1 MKDPLSR
8 IDLNLLVAFQVLM
21 QEKNVTR
28 AAERLFVTQP
38 AMSKTLT
45 RLRNLLDDELFVRS
59 SHGLTPTPKT
69 LELERP
75 VNEVLAQLTELM
87 VTNTEFDPA
96 NTAATISLATLGTSA
111 SVGLPS
117 FINKLRTSAP
127 MVMLISQ
134 NLDAS
139 YEDRLRS
146 GSLDF
151 AIVAR
156 QKHDDDFL
164 THKLMQIRPVLYMR
178 KDHPLASIDR
188 ITLELR
194 RDYQHIAVYFP
205 NFESTR
211 EEVKKLFASFGILS
225 NVPFLSTNLMVCLET
240 LRQTDMLMIAADR
253 LSDSSLV
260 SEHFIQKPLEDSINM
275 KIGALSLVQ
284 HVRTKNSP
292 LHKYL
297 ANLIIESFREK
308 EASIDAGTNNPDEL
322 LIAAP
327 PMQAKPAITAGGLAA
342 NGKTAPKA
350 TVNAKPRRK
359 AKGKAA
365 PAEAA

>member
-38 AMSKTLT
+38 AMSKTLS
-45 RLRNLLDDELFVRS
+45 RLRTLLDDELFIRS

-75 VNEVLAQLTELM
+75 VNEVLTQLTELM

-96 NTAATISLATLGTSA
+96 NTEATISLATLGTSA
-111 SVGLPS
+111 TVGLPS
-117 FINKLRTSAP
+117 FINRLRTNTP
-127 MVMLISQ
+127 NVMLISQ
-134 NLDAS
+134 NLDAH

-156 QKHDDDFL
+156 RHFGEDFL
-164 THKLMQIRPVLYMR
+164 TNKLMRIQPVLYMH
-178 KDHPLASIDR
+178 KDHPLAEVKR
-188 ITLELR
+188 ITLEQR
-194 RDYQHIAVYFP
+194 QKYQHIALYFP
-205 NFESTR
+205 NFETTQ
-211 EEVKKLFASFGILS
+211 EEIQKLFASFGILS
-225 NVPFLSTNLMVCLET
+225 RVPFLSTNLLVCLET
-240 LRQTDMLMIAADR
+240 LRESDMLMIASDR
-253 LSDSSLV
+253 IQNSSLV
-260 SEHFIQKPLEDSINM
+260 SDHFVSKPLEDSINL
-275 KIGALSLVQ
+275 KIDTLSLVQ

-297 ANLIIESFREK
+297 TKLIVESFQEK
-308 EASIDAGTNNPDEL
+308 EAIRSTS
-322 LIAAP
+322 
-327 PMQAKPAITAGGLAA
+327 AKQSS
-342 NGKTAPKA
+342 
-350 TVNAKPRRK
+350 
-359 AKGKAA
+359 
-365 PAEAA
+365 